1 MKMKTTKENRHE
13 TYICFDCKHISNHF
27 YGTDK
32 IEHCTPCGSKNIK
45 VIKWF
50 SVSDVE
56 QLQKQNVSDTQRLLS
71 EIQKELKDKL
81 HFTADKVEHYKDAND
96 ERIIG
101 IYALFF
107 EYNKELDEVFNNF
120 KGK

>member
-1 MKMKTTKENRHE
+1 MKTTKENRHE

-56 QLQKQNVSDTQRLLS
+56 QLQKQYVSDTQRLLS
-71 EIQKELKDKL
+71 EIQKELKEEMLIVNEKICSICNQKTL
-81 HFTADKVEHYKDAND
+81 VYHQRLK
-96 ERIIG
+96 IIYCRKCF
-101 IYALFF
+101 I
-107 EYNKELDEVFNNF
+107 DEVFNNF
-120 KGK
+120 RVNK

>member
-1 MKMKTTKENRHE
+1 MKTTKEIYEKAFVKDRLFWINN
-13 TYICFDCKHISNHF
+13 TDDNKDVICSMDNN
-27 YGTDK
+27 
-32 IEHCTPCGSKNIK
+32 PKND
-45 VIKWF
+45 VKWF
-50 SVSDVE
+50 SVYDVE

-81 HFTADKVEHYKDAND
+81 LFTADKVEHYKNANS

-107 EYNKELDEVFNNF
+107 EYNKQIDEVFNNF
-120 KGK
+120 KGGI